1 MKILL
6 VDRNMQELIGIRWY
20 LQTYLAGDLAF
31 EFSTTATDTITK
43 MHTFCPD
50 ILLINIDLLPDRAH
64 TTIYTL
70 LQQTNCHVF
79 AMTSDSLYQ
88 NALKAIDIHA
98 KALWTKP
105 IDLEQFMRKI
115 TQQKSGR
122 LHLGAV
128 SNKQSRDDTARDNSD
143 AFYLQLFWGE
153 HKTDKV
159 FTLIEPA
166 ETSSLVVL
174 YDWLQDSI
182 AFLHVDVYPFSNWL
196 VCLFPENTVEK
207 DIRMVQ
213 KQWQQEQQVLLN
225 ISIYDGEESPLKDC
239 YVSTKK
245 ALEQCFYVGFGHVFY
260 TTKTVTPVSF
270 DPLLSPEQQQEV
282 ITSLEQLDIEQFKQ
296 FLLPLQKQYFE
307 QEDVRVHLTSVLA
320 QVRRFMLSYQLGL
333 YEQLESAYRKLFRL
347 IIEHPILFTIINEI
361 IRFTE
366 LLIETVK
373 SLRVQEKRSYPSLA
387 KELIR
392 NRLHEADLSLK
403 VIASTL
409 GISSDYL
416 SSLFAKEEGIHLKKY
431 MQRVR
436 IERACELLKDDTRP
450 IHEIATSC
458 GFDDPNYFSKTFKGW
473 KGITPRQFRGE

>member
-50 ILLINIDLLPDRAH
+50 ILLINIDLLPPRQH

-70 LQQTNCHVF
+70 LQQTSCHVF

-115 TQQKSGR
+115 TQQKS
-122 LHLGAV
+122 
-128 SNKQSRDDTARDNSD
+128 ARSLERASSFKDVEEEGQRKNTD
-143 AFYLQLFWGE
+143 AFYLQLFWGK
-153 HKTDKV
+153 HMTDKV

-166 ETSSLVVL
+166 QTSSLAAL

-196 VCLFPENTVEK
+196 VCLFLENTVEK
-207 DIRMVQ
+207 DIRMLQ
-213 KQWQQEQQVLLN
+213 KQWQQEQQVDLN
-225 ISIYDGEESPLKDC
+225 ISIYDEQPASLKNC
-239 YVSTKK
+239 YVSAEK
-245 ALEQCFYVGFGHVFY
+245 ALEQCFYVGFGHLFY
-260 TTKTVTPVSF
+260 TSKTVTPVSF
-270 DPLLSPEQQQEV
+270 DPLLSPQQQQEV

-296 FLLPLQKQYFE
+296 LLLPIQKQYYE
-307 QEDVRVHLTSVLA
+307 QEDVRVHLTSILA

-333 YEQLESAYRKLFRL
+333 YEQLEAAYRKLFRL

-361 IRFTE
+361 IHFTE
-366 LLIETVK
+366 SLIETVK
-373 SLRVQEKRSYPSLA
+373 SLRLKEQKSYPTLA
-387 KELIR
+387 KEIIR
-392 NRLHEADLSLK
+392 NRLHEADLSLTS
-403 VIASTL
+403 IAYTL
-409 GISSDYL
+409 GISSNYL
-416 SSLFAKEEGIHLKKY
+416 SSLFAKEEGVHLKKY

-436 IERACELLKDDTRP
+436 IERACEQLKDESRP
-450 IHEIATSC
+450 IHDIAACC
-458 GFDDPNYFSKTFKGW
+458 GFADPNYFSKTFKAW
-473 KGITPRQFRGE
+473 KGITPREYRGE